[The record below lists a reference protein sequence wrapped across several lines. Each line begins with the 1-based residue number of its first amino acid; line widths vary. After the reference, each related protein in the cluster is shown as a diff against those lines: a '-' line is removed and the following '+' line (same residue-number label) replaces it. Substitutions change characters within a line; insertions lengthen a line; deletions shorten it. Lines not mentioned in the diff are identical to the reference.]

1 VNCSSRSAPAERG
14 PTPVH
19 DYFHILGV
27 SDGAPADEIR
37 RAARRHLERSHPDFR
52 NRPDRRV
59 LTAREPDDVAI
70 DFVDMAAIVERMQT
84 AFFGPER

>member
-1 VNCSSRSAPAERG
+1 M
-14 PTPVH
+14 H

-27 SDGAPADEIR
+27 SDGTPADEIR

-52 NRPDRRV
+52 KPPDRR
-59 LTAREPDDVAI
+59 LLANRAPDDVAI